1 MVLLIYYNRIC
12 FKNRKEGRA
21 EEEKEV
27 LKILLTELISDVFDH
42 G

>member
-1 MVLLIYYNRIC
+1 MVLLIYYRIC

-27 LKILLTELISDVFDH
+27 LNILLTELISDVFDH